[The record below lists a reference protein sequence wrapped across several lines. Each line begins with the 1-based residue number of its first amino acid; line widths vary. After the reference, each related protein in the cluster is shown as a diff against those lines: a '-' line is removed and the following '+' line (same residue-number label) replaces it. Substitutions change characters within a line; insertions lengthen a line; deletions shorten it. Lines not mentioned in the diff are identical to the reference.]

1 MLICK
6 DCGYTFQEPVTK
18 TEYTGVN
25 SEGFHEK
32 IRYDVCPHCFSD
44 DIDEAHECIICGAWS
59 DYDYCAVKEILVDRY
74 PRDSF
79 TLATKL
85 HCGFFDTAEGRDEFF
100 AKQLEKTGADRLEIE
115 WAVGDVLDQE
125 F

>member
-44 DIDEAHECIICGAWS
+44 DIDKAHECIICGAWS
-59 DYDYCAVKEILVDRY
+59 DYDYCADCREKIVDGL
-74 PRDSF
+74 SQIV
-79 TLATKL
+79 T
-85 HCGFFDTAEGRDEFF
+85 
-100 AKQLEKTGADRLEIE
+100 QLEKTGADRLEIE